1 MEIMEVEAKKKKEE
15 KYTNARLDR
24 HQTKWYQRDEDTKQA
39 SLEAIMKNEQAE
51 AKKREEEKK
60 MLNDERKRKEKA
72 KKSSVYFLFL
82 DWFIFFI
89 FQVAERGGEI
99 AVRQAVSRMNS
110 QTSQSAMSV
119 KKSK

>member
-1 MEIMEVEAKKKKEE
+1 MIRYITADTANNKLQIKK
-15 KYTNARLDR
+15 
-24 HQTKWYQRDEDTKQA
+24 
-39 SLEAIMKNEQAE
+39 
-51 AKKREEEKK
+51 
-60 MLNDERKRKEKA
+60 KA

-119 KKSK
+119 KKTK

>member
-1 MEIMEVEAKKKKEE
+1 MIRYITADTANNKLQIKK
-15 KYTNARLDR
+15 
-24 HQTKWYQRDEDTKQA
+24 
-39 SLEAIMKNEQAE
+39 
-51 AKKREEEKK
+51 
-60 MLNDERKRKEKA
+60 KA
-72 KKSSVYFLFL
+72 KKSSMYFLFL
-82 DWFIFFI
+82 DWFICFI